1 MDGGVVVDEV
11 VVWSNPR
18 DENGNSHAD
27 LRCDCHYAHPV
38 CWHCGFRA
46 PPCLQLSSE
55 RFDGD
60 IIRTRF
66 LEDSAIYIEGEPYIV
81 LFCNAC
87 YAEKEAHYSIV
98 PQAAYDGH
106 RAFVWLS
113 AWYQS
118 QHGSRHAPM
127 PAPGPPPF
135 VQHNPEDDYDGFSY
149 EEDQEDAAAC
159 ECSEIESDEG
169 EESADPE

>member
-1 MDGGVVVDEV
+1 MDGVVVDEIV
-11 VVWSNPR
+11 EWSNPR

-118 QHGSRHAPM
+118 QHGSRHTPM

-135 VQHNPEDDYDGFSY
+135 VQYNPEDDYDGFSY
-149 EEDQEDAAAC
+149 EEDQEDAAEC
-159 ECSEIESDEG
+159 ECSDAESEEG
-169 EESADPE
+169 EGSADPE

>member
-1 MDGGVVVDEV
+1 MDGVVVDEIV
-11 VVWSNPR
+11 EWSNPR

-66 LEDSAIYIEGEPYIV
+66 LDDSAIYIEGEPYLV

-87 YAEKEAHYSIV
+87 YAEKEALL
-98 PQAAYDGH
+98 H
-106 RAFVWLS
+106 RAPSGL
-113 AWYQS
+113 
-118 QHGSRHAPM
+118 RRAPRIRV
-127 PAPGPPPF
+127 A
-135 VQHNPEDDYDGFSY
+135 
-149 EEDQEDAAAC
+149 
-159 ECSEIESDEG
+159 ECVVPVT
-169 EESADPE
+169 ARL